1 MDYQKRRQITQI
13 VANPLTRQR
22 RAIYCILGVALVLGL
37 LLALAR
43 CWHRAGSAQIFSL
56 FTDYL
61 PSFNPQV
68 IRFTLVALSTSVA

>member
-37 LLALAR
+37 LLALSS
-43 CWHRAGSAQIFSL
+43 SAVSIASAAPSL
-56 FTDYL
+56 EM
-61 PSFNPQV
+61 
-68 IRFTLVALSTSVA
+68 TSVILEGGAP